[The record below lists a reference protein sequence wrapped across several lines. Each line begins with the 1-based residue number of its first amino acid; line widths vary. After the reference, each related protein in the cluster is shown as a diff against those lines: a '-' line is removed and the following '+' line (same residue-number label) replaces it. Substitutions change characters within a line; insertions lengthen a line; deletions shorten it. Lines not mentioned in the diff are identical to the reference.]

1 MVRELRIRGNY
12 KIPQQEQIIYN
23 VIKMKIP
30 QSLNT
35 MSLFIIGVTQIS
47 CKTLNVT
54 EQLIKTLLRNAR
66 VIRKFKVIAA

>member
-30 QSLNT
+30 QSLNK